1 MPPSR
6 TRLTS
11 TETKHI
17 SLSQTV
23 QTVLATRLKLLASY
37 WEVKFRQG
45 FATNLLLPHTPF
57 IGSGGAFFFYFSNFK
72 PIKRK
77 KISLIGD
84 IFIQHLLI
92 QKLLLFFQLVL
103 DLLLLHIGLIQLLL
117 FCLLLLGL

>member
-1 MPPSR
+1 MWPAHICSSTGLRPICRRSN
-6 TRLTS
+6 RLRNSSFGTGGS
-11 TETKHI
+11 E
-17 SLSQTV
+17 S
-23 QTVLATRLKLLASY
+23 
-37 WEVKFRQG
+37 
-45 FATNLLLPHTPF
+45 LLLSSRSPAPPYTFHRL
-57 IGSGGAFFFYFSNFK
+57 GGAFFFYFSNFK

-77 KISLIGD
+77 KISLIRD